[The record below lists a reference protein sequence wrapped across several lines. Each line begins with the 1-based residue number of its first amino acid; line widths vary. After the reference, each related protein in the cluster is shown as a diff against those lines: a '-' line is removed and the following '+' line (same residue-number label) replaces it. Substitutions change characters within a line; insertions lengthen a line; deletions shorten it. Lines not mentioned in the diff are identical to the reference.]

1 MILSDVVSPME
12 FFLRFSLFIANK
24 RRVVGIVTT
33 PIPFPLVQ
41 MSRTFLFF
49 YIYTL
54 PSALLTASSTPEAD
68 LVVLFIVTYGF
79 IGLELISIEL
89 DDPFGDDVI
98 DFDTLRSLH
107 VRLIANLAVIFYSLK
122 TSTEIMVLTIL
133 ACLHYPTHA
142 KTVFDDI
149 CSTIGSVDGMKAA
162 VALRSKLDNSDR
174 ITTANASVIN
184 DETTRLLSR
193 A

>member
-1 MILSDVVSPME
+1 
-12 FFLRFSLFIANK
+12 
-24 RRVVGIVTT
+24 
-33 PIPFPLVQ
+33 
-41 MSRTFLFF
+41 
-49 YIYTL
+49 
-54 PSALLTASSTPEAD
+54 
-68 LVVLFIVTYGF
+68 
-79 IGLELISIEL
+79 
-89 DDPFGDDVI
+89 
-98 DFDTLRSLH
+98 
-107 VRLIANLAVIFYSLK
+107 
-122 TSTEIMVLTIL
+122 MVLTIL

-174 ITTANASVIN
+174 ITTANALVMN

>member
-1 MILSDVVSPME
+1 MILSDIVSPRE

-107 VRLIANLAVIFYSLK
+107 VRLNTNLAVVFYSLK
-122 TSTEIMVLTIL
+122 NSTDIMVLTIL
-133 ACLHYPTHA
+133 ACLYYPTHA

-174 ITTANASVIN
+174 ITTANASVMN

>member
-1 MILSDVVSPME
+1 M
-12 FFLRFSLFIANK
+12 
-24 RRVVGIVTT
+24 VGIVTT

-107 VRLIANLAVIFYSLK
+107 VRLITNLAVIFLFF
-122 TSTEIMVLTIL
+122 E
-133 ACLHYPTHA
+133 
-142 KTVFDDI
+142 
-149 CSTIGSVDGMKAA
+149 
-162 VALRSKLDNSDR
+162 KLN
-174 ITTANASVIN
+174 
-184 DETTRLLSR
+184 
-193 A
+193 

>member
-1 MILSDVVSPME
+1 
-12 FFLRFSLFIANK
+12 
-24 RRVVGIVTT
+24 
-33 PIPFPLVQ
+33 

-107 VRLIANLAVIFYSLK
+107 VRFIAQCSLFNIV
-122 TSTEIMVLTIL
+122 EPTIL
-133 ACLHYPTHA
+133 TALELLYRILA
-142 KTVFDDI
+142 L
-149 CSTIGSVDGMKAA
+149 DG
-162 VALRSKLDNSDR
+162 
-174 ITTANASVIN
+174 I
-184 DETTRLLSR
+184 
-193 A
+193 

>member
-1 MILSDVVSPME
+1 M
-12 FFLRFSLFIANK
+12 
-24 RRVVGIVTT
+24 VGIVTT

-107 VRLIANLAVIFYSLK
+107 VRLITNLAVIFYSLK
-122 TSTEIMVLTIL
+122 LWFLRFLLVSIIQLMRRRSLMTFAVQLVLWTE
-133 ACLHYPTHA
+133 
-142 KTVFDDI
+142 
-149 CSTIGSVDGMKAA
+149 
-162 VALRSKLDNSDR
+162 
-174 ITTANASVIN
+174 
-184 DETTRLLSR
+184 
-193 A
+193 

>member
-1 MILSDVVSPME
+1 LFLQNEELLRHTLLS
-12 FFLRFSLFIANK
+12 IATNH
-24 RRVVGIVTT
+24 RVVGIVTT

-98 DFDTLRSLH
+98 DFDTLRSLR
-107 VRLIANLAVIFYSLK
+107 VRLNI
-122 TSTEIMVLTIL
+122 
-133 ACLHYPTHA
+133 
-142 KTVFDDI
+142 
-149 CSTIGSVDGMKAA
+149 
-162 VALRSKLDNSDR
+162 
-174 ITTANASVIN
+174 
-184 DETTRLLSR
+184 
-193 A
+193 